1 MSRHKMS
8 EKVERTTFLDRFMCE
23 TFAEFAL
30 LEYLHN
36 PEFKAAVNEAD
47 NAIVRFGDEKLPK
60 ADSFFFAL
68 GPAMVQFSNVYYPIA
83 LERTMTD

>member
-1 MSRHKMS
+1 MSRQKMS
-8 EKVERTTFLDRFMCE
+8 EMVERTTFLDRYMCE

-36 PEFKAAVNEAD
+36 PEFKAAVDEAD
-47 NAIVRFGDEKLPK
+47 NAIVRLGNEKLPK

-68 GPAMVQFSNVYYPIA
+68 GPVMVQFSNVYYPIA
-83 LERTMTD
+83 LERTMTN